1 MKKILFCDMDG
12 TIIDLDGLLY
22 PPDKE
27 KVEKLHQAGHLFAF
41 NTGRNYE
48 EALRLS
54 LIHI

>member
-27 KVEKLHQAGHLFAF
+27 KVEKLHQDVYKRQALISQMNGFAV
-41 NTGRNYE
+41 T
-48 EALRLS
+48 AK
-54 LIHI
+54 

>member
-12 TIIDLDGLLY
+12 TIIDLDGLLS
-22 PPDKE
+22 PDKE

-48 EALRLS
+48 KHYAVQTN
-54 LIHI
+54 

>member
-27 KVEKLHQAGHLFAF
+27 KVE
-41 NTGRNYE
+41 NC
-48 EALRLS
+48 
-54 LIHI
+54 

>member
-27 KVEKLHQAGHLFAF
+27 TVEIF
-41 NTGRNYE
+41 T
-48 EALRLS
+48 RLGTCLL
-54 LIHI
+54 LILGEIMKKHYAVQTN